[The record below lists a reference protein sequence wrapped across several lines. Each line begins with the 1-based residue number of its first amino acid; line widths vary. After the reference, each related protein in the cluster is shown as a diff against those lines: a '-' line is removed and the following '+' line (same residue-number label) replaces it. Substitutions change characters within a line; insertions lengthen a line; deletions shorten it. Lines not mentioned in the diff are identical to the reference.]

1 MTAGVT
7 KTSHGINWPLKNV
20 TKLCHRRCTTYHN
33 KCSECGLDLE
43 RWHNKSKMTCSPKC
57 RKQRERRQKDAH
69 SAYILALQEMQKM
82 RDSVKRRES
91 LSDFRAQLIRIR
103 DEANDILLLAN
114 DPDAMARREM
124 FEDIHR
130 RKF

>member
-1 MTAGVT
+1 MY
-7 KTSHGINWPLKNV
+7 
-20 TKLCHRRCTTYHN
+20 RD
-33 KCSECGLDLE
+33 KCSECREELPL
-43 RWHNKSKMTCSPKC
+43 WHNPNQVTCSPKC

-91 LSDFRAQLIRIR
+91 LSDFRAQLIRLR

-130 RKF
+130 RKV

>member
-1 MTAGVT
+1 MYR
-7 KTSHGINWPLKNV
+7 NQ
-20 TKLCHRRCTTYHN
+20 
-33 KCSECGLDLE
+33 CSECRNELPL
-43 RWHNKSKMTCSPKC
+43 WHNRNQVTCSPKC

-69 SAYILALQEMQKM
+69 SVHILILQDMQKI

-103 DEANDILLLAN
+103 DEVNDILLLAN

-124 FEDIHR
+124 LEDIHR
-130 RKF
+130 RKV